1 MASIDIASYNRQ
13 GKVFTA
19 ANTAAVALTA
29 VATTTTGLVVFNPY
43 GSGKKLIMLD
53 WGFASSVVGTGV
65 GNLGLAVM
73 PANATAVTN
82 TTPIVV
88 QSADGTGAGLQ
99 SVARASSSA
108 TLPAAGVAVKWLGGN
123 IWVTGGT
130 GDHPYQWS
138 GRLDGGIILVPGSA
152 IQFTIVTT
160 VMTGLGSFTW
170 AEVPV

>member
-1 MASIDIASYNRQ
+1 MATIDIASYNRQ

-29 VATTTTGLVVFNPY
+29 VNVTTTGLVVFNPW

-53 WGFASSVVGTGV
+53 WGWASSVVGTGV

-73 PANATAVTN
+73 PASQTAVTN
-82 TTPIVV
+82 TTPITV
-88 QSADGTGAGLQ
+88 QAADGSGPAG
-99 SVARASSSA
+99 SAAGRASSSA
-108 TLPAAGVAVKWLGGN
+108 TLPAAGVAAKWLGGN

-130 GDHPYQWS
+130 GDHPYILTGS
-138 GRLDGGIILVPGSA
+138 LDGSIILVPGSA
-152 IQFTIVTT
+152 VHFTIVTT